1 MVSDASSVEM
11 EKPCATGMKIRKNE
25 EWKEEKY
32 EEREEERDEGKDRGG
47 KN

>member
-1 MVSDASSVEM
+1 MLSNASSVEV
-11 EKPCATGMKIRKNE
+11 EKPCAIGVKIRKNE
-25 EWKEEKY
+25 DWKEEKN